1 MEFILLLV
9 AAYFAAVV
17 SGMAGFG
24 GALLLLPFL
33 IETVGAAHAVPLLTI
48 VQLIG
53 NLSRVFFGFSQ
64 IQWKPVSL
72 FLVSAIPF
80 SILGALSFLEL
91 PKDLITR
98 FIGAAIL
105 LFVALKYIGAIN
117 LKASHLLLVVGG
129 GFVGFLSG
137 LIGSAG
143 PLGAAI
149 FLSLGLPPIAYI
161 ASEGITAL
169 AMHGVKLAVYQKY
182 ITLSPDLW
190 ILAATMGLVVIVGT
204 WSAKQVIQHISQNA
218 FERYVAI
225 LLVIIALYMIIHGF

>member
-9 AAYFAAVV
+9 AAYFASLV

-33 IETVGAAHAVPLLTI
+33 TEIVGAVHAVPLLTI

-53 NLSRVFFGFSQ
+53 NFSRVYFGFSQ
-64 IQWKPVSL
+64 IQWKSVCL
-72 FLVSAIPF
+72 FLLSAIPF
-80 SILGALSFLEL
+80 SILGALSFIEL

-105 LFVALKYIGAIN
+105 LFVGLKYIGAIN
-117 LKASHLLLVVGG
+117 LKANPLLLIGG
-129 GFVGFLSG
+129 GGLVGFLSG

-149 FLSLGLPPIAYI
+149 FLSLGLPPVAYI

-169 AMHGVKLAVYQKY
+169 AIHGVKLAVYQKY
-182 ITLSPDLW
+182 FTLSQDLW
-190 ILAATMGLVVIVGT
+190 ILAATMGLIVIVGT
-204 WSAKQVIQHISQNA
+204 WSAKQVIQHISQNT

-225 LLVIIALYMIIHGF
+225 LLVIIALYMIIHGL